1 MLWDWKE
8 TSPPFLKS
16 LNWSGM
22 NDAKKA
28 RVNSMAQVSTRQCN
42 KKKELL
48 QNYTFLI
55 LKECTAESIFHLYNY
70 LDEGCTQKTFLSLIR
85 STGHH
90 WIAWYQVLD
99 ILQAKSW
106 SMPFIRTD
114 HWHVT
119 LAQMNKYE
127 GWLHKVKT
135 YSINQK
141 DEIYLLH
148 IPNCVSLMVLV
159 RLWLQ
164 STIHSTSKL
173 QTEEGPW
180 NSVPK

>member
-1 MLWDWKE
+1 MIGLSFGKAVFRGTDVCLDALRLKRNL
-8 TSPPFLKS
+8 TPFPEEFKTDLG
-16 LNWSGM
+16 W
-22 NDAKKA
+22 KA
-28 RVNSMAQVSTRQCN
+28 RVNSMAKVSTRQCN

-85 STGHH
+85 STGHQ
-90 WIAWYQVLD
+90 WIARYQVLD

-127 GWLHKVKT
+127 GWLHKVET
-135 YSINQK
+135 YSTNLIFIHK
-141 DEIYLLH
+141 DPQLCLVGGACLTIATV
-148 IPNCVSLMVLV
+148 NNSLNM
-159 RLWLQ
+159 
-164 STIHSTSKL
+164 
-173 QTEEGPW
+173 
-180 NSVPK
+180 